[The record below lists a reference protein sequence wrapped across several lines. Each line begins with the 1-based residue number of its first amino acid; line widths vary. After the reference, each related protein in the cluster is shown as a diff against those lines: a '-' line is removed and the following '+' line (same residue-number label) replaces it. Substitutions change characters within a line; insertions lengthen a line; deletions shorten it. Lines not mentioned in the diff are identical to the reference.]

1 MTRGR
6 ASVPSVPLECRNET
20 WSKTAMTPAECL
32 AEFERASDAKDW
44 DGVAAMLAPDAVFFF
59 NDGTF
64 RGLEEIRGAF
74 ESTWAYDPEEE
85 EYAIENVEWLVP
97 GQDAA
102 ACVYGF
108 RWEGVLKGRP
118 FKALGRGTAVLRRDG
133 EKWLIVHEHLSAR
146 P

>member
-1 MTRGR
+1 
-6 ASVPSVPLECRNET
+6 
-20 WSKTAMTPAECL
+20 L
-32 AEFERASDAKDW
+32 AEFERASAAKDW
-44 DGVAAMLAPDAVFFF
+44 HAVAALLAPDAVFFF

-64 RGLEEIRGAF
+64 RGLEQIRRAF

-85 EYAIENVEWLVP
+85 AYVLEDIEWLAQ
-97 GQDAA
+97 GESSA

-118 FKALGRGTAVLRRDG
+118 FKVLGRGTAVMRRDADG
-133 EKWLIVHEHLSAR
+133 WRIVHEHLSAK